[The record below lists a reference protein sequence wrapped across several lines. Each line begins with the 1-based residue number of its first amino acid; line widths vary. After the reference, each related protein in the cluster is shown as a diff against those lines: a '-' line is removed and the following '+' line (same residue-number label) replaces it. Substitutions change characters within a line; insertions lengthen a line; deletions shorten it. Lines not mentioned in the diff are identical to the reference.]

1 MKEQCTELQF
11 LCDGFQQKN
20 IIGNICFF
28 GVSSCQAVSFL
39 LGFLSLVPVVCQE
52 KIWYN
57 EVPLSLFPLQ
67 DELYPQADVL
77 CWAIFPLDCVSFG
90 AQINNKEIGSWLFFL
105 DTTIAI
111 DNEHYFAA
119 LITYSLLF
127 FLVKRLKGAWWR
139 LWRSWMTTWE
149 LPCRRRLM
157 QTALKRRKCLNA
169 SFWMEMTCH
178 LLTATF
184 CPNSTLSR

>member
-127 FLVKRLKGAWWR
+127 FLVKRLKGAW
-139 LWRSWMTTWE
+139 
-149 LPCRRRLM
+149 
-157 QTALKRRKCLNA
+157 
-169 SFWMEMTCH
+169 
-178 LLTATF
+178 
-184 CPNSTLSR
+184 